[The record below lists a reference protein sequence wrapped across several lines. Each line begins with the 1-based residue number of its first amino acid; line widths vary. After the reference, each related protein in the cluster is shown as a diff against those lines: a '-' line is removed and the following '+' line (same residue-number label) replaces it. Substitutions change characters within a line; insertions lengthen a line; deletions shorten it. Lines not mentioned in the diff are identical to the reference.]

1 MGGAAVM
8 TKKINL
14 QLDNAKDEEEITVD
28 IDRRNFNQ
36 EEIASLMER
45 SINISYL
52 SNENDYIPISKEEV
66 RYIDINKHTLKIKM
80 NTKAKILNEKET
92 NIFIPHNYNSSISP
106 VYSSGSRS
114 AWWGSGSSTGSGV
127 YWYGLDLI

>member
-1 MGGAAVM
+1 M

-14 QLDNAKDEEEITVD
+14 QVDIAKDKEEITVD

-36 EEIASLMER
+36 EEIASLME
-45 SINISYL
+45 SSTNISYL
-52 SNENDYIPISKEEV
+52 SNENDYVPISKKEV
-66 RYIDINKHTLKIKM
+66 RYLDINKHTLKIQM
-80 NTKAKILNEKET
+80 NTKAKSLNEKET

-106 VYSSGSRS
+106 MYSSGSGS
-114 AWWGSGSSTGSGV
+114 AWWGSGSSIGSGV